1 MAMDTEQIVERILR
15 EIRAVRSTGEGMPA
29 AAVPETAAA
38 PSFAAES
45 AVTQP
50 FCGKGVFDIAP
61 DSKPC
66 SDSVRSDKLRACDES
81 RSLLLRHMQDTT
93 SARIGIGKCGARLR
107 TATMLQ
113 FRADHAAAKDAV
125 LLDVPDTL
133 LSQLGLFSVKTLC
146 SDHEE
151 YLERPDL
158 GAQFSPETR
167 KRISEE
173 CSHNMDVQIY
183 AAGGLSSTAIT
194 ANLAN
199 ILPALTDGLRARNL
213 TVGTPFFVRFARV
226 SSMDEISELLLP
238 KVICVLI
245 GERPGLA
252 TAESMSAYLAYH
264 ATKGMPN
271 SKRTVVSNI
280 HRGGVP
286 AVEAGAY
293 IAELIEKMIQKQ
305 ASGVD
310 FAK

>member
-1 MAMDTEQIVERILR
+1 MDLNAVETESSRPHCDRQ
-15 EIRAVRSTGEGMPA
+15 
-29 AAVPETAAA
+29 
-38 PSFAAES
+38 
-45 AVTQP
+45 
-50 FCGKGVFDIAP
+50 DITP
-61 DSKPC
+61 DSRPC
-66 SDSVRSDKLRACDES
+66 SDSVRSDKLRVCDEN
-81 RSLLLRHMQDTT
+81 RSLLLRHMQETT

-125 LLDVPDTL
+125 LLDVPEEL
-133 LSQLGLFSVKTLC
+133 LSQLGLFSVQTLC
-146 SDHEE
+146 SNHEE

-158 GAQFSPETR
+158 GAEFSTETR
-167 KRISEE
+167 NLIGEKCR
-173 CSHNMDVQIY
+173 HNTDVQIY
-183 AAGGLSSTAIT
+183 AAGGLSSTAVT

-213 TVGTPFFVRFARV
+213 TVGDPFFVRFARV
-226 SSMDEISELLLP
+226 SSMDEISELLQP
-238 KVICVLI
+238 KVVCVLI

-264 ATKGMPN
+264 AVVGMPN

-293 IAELIEKMIQKQ
+293 LAELIEKMIQKQ
-305 ASGVD
+305 SSGVD